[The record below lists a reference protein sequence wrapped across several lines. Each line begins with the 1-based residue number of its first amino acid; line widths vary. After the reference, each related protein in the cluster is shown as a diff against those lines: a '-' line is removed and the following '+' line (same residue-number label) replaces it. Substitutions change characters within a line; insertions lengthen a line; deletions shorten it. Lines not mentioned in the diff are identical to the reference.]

1 MILNKKSQ
9 KYNKICKVWKV
20 GGQVQNKKIQKCQ
33 IKKKNRKMCMP
44 TPEKPLCKVFKKL
57 ESKFKIHSNF
67 GKRWNSAVAD
77 ICLLTT
83 QLTAEKGKKMPPLF
97 LSSWFMETLLKFLP
111 EIVLALGKPPLSS
124 LHRLCALHIARR
136 WVSDQVKGMN

>member
-1 MILNKKSQ
+1 
-9 KYNKICKVWKV
+9 
-20 GGQVQNKKIQKCQ
+20 
-33 IKKKNRKMCMP
+33 MP
-44 TPEKPLCKVFKKL
+44 TPEKSLCKVFKKL

-97 LSSWFMETLLKFLP
+97 LSSWLMETLLKFLWDSFGTGKTSLIITSQ
-111 EIVLALGKPPLSS
+111 IVCTAHCKALSQWSS
-124 LHRLCALHIARR
+124 ERVELKKKVACTAAALFVAVNCTK
-136 WVSDQVKGMN
+136 WVYKLEGQLNCGLG